1 MTVVPGPVRIRHPP
15 SSPNHGRRVMRERP
29 VGKSE
34 KFHILVL
41 HGPNL
46 NLLGNREQAVY
57 GNASLR
63 SINTAIT
70 KFAKREGISVAIRQ
84 SNVEGELV
92 SWIQQ
97 AKDRFHAIVFNPA
110 GYTHTSV
117 ALRDAIA
124 GVAIP
129 TVEVHL
135 SNIYK
140 REAFRHRS
148 YIAGVALGQI
158 SGFGPTGYLLGI
170 QAAIDHLKTARAG
183 T

>member
-1 MTVVPGPVRIRHPP
+1 
-15 SSPNHGRRVMRERP
+15 MRERA

-46 NLLGNREQAVY
+46 NLLGSREQAVY

-63 SINTAIT
+63 SINTAIA

-97 AKDRFHAIVFNPA
+97 AKERFHAIVINPA
-110 GYTHTSV
+110 GLRNVLEGNMLHDRRGPPVEYLQARNVQASV
-117 ALRDAIA
+117 LHRRRGVGTDLRLRPDRIPARDSGRNRPSKNRARSDIM
-124 GVAIP
+124 VARRDCRRGRDI
-129 TVEVHL
+129 H
-135 SNIYK
+135 S
-140 REAFRHRS
+140 
-148 YIAGVALGQI
+148 
-158 SGFGPTGYLLGI
+158 
-170 QAAIDHLKTARAG
+170 
-183 T
+183 